1 MQSLNSEELMRC
13 GVLGLASE
21 HLVVR
26 MFLFAWSSPGNIDAD
41 AKICQIWQS
50 SPLFYKGIMAIVTLV
65 VMTFI

>member
-26 MFLFAWSSPGNIDAD
+26 MFLFALPSPGNIDAD
-41 AKICQIWQS
+41 AKICQIKLAKQS
-50 SPLFYKGIMAIVTLV
+50 
-65 VMTFI
+65 TFL